1 MLVST
6 YPEFAQSETPLV
18 RDRGLTET
26 GFIQL
31 QMYFIQRARLE
42 TTWTVLRKFGY
53 GDDLMLK
60 DDFLNPRSARTLEI
74 YLTIID
80 DALERR
86 FDVPGDCS
94 VELSPRGYQFLTEL
108 FETFDKVTDVF

>member
-1 MLVST
+1 MAGDEGIKDMLVST

-42 TTWTVLRKFGY
+42 TTWTVLRKFGHVPE
-53 GDDLMLK
+53 DL
-60 DDFLNPRSARTLEI
+60 SAL
-74 YLTIID
+74 
-80 DALERR
+80 
-86 FDVPGDCS
+86 
-94 VELSPRGYQFLTEL
+94 
-108 FETFDKVTDVF
+108 